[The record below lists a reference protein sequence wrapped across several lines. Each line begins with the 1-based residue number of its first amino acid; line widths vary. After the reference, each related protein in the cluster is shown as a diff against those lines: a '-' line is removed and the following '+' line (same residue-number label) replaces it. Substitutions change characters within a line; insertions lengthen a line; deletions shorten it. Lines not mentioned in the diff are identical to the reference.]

1 MIKTILFFTL
11 LLPVT
16 CYAQFTITGKVLNQA
31 DKKPV
36 ADASIFLSNASV
48 GSKTNSDGTFTLT
61 NAKPGKYDLVISVIG
76 FNAAHYAILVDGN
89 MVLPVIEIAPKAIA
103 LKEVSI
109 TSKHDPN
116 RERNYQWF
124 KNEFLGTSELAKE
137 CKIINPEMLDLNY
150 DEKTKI
156 LTATSF
162 DFLIIE
168 NRALGYKIKY
178 LLSDFMLTNTDENDK
193 KFLYTGAVLFE
204 AMKGTVQQQELW
216 EKRRQEV
223 YEGSRI
229 HFLRAASGNRID
241 QEGFRVLRM
250 PLNPARPADSII
262 NLKIK
267 MYTIKRDKQNR
278 DSLAYWIKKS
288 KLPKFLPKPISTPLT
303 KNDIIQGPD
312 KQGLFDL
319 KCDNCALYITYN
331 KEHHFGTG
339 RLSQIYLY
347 SPDNSANTLVI
358 FDRPIAYFDHNGAIT
373 NSGSLTFNGAW
384 AGKRLAEL
392 LPIDYESQQ
401 NPEMVIDSTLIKK
414 LSSKLNIY
422 ATDHRVEKA
431 YLHLDKPYYAA
442 GDTIYFKAYVT
453 AGPKHERSSMSGVL
467 NADLVDP
474 YNHFYK
480 SIKLKLTDG
489 VAWGDFALDDT
500 LKAGNYRIRAY
511 TNWMRNAGEDYFF
524 DENIPVINTIPAAS
538 KTGNP
543 DATIGNK
550 AKKAIPKSKGPSLKY
565 DIQFFPEG
573 GSIVNGVLSK
583 IAFKAIAPD
592 GLGTAIEGIV
602 TDSEGHKVCNLI
614 SQHLGM
620 GVFAIKPEPGKTY
633 EAKITYADSSTAIV
647 ELPKASDSG
656 YALNIDN
663 SDPGNIRVNIT
674 AGKSN
679 PSASINLVGQSGG
692 VIYYYKQLKIVNN
705 SFSDIISKNEFPTGI
720 VQFTVFSS
728 KGEPMNER
736 LVFVQNQDQLKLG
749 LSTGQQIY
757 SPRQKVKIDLNAKD
771 NDNHNVAGFFSVAI
785 TDETKVPVEEN
796 VESNIISNLLLTS
809 DIKGHIE
816 NPGYYFINTND
827 KTRAD
832 LDVLMLTQG
841 YHRFEWQPILN
852 DQFPA
857 VTFRPERTATT
868 ISGNIKNQWGKP
880 IPYGKVSILSV
891 TKGFYLSAD
900 TMADKN
906 GVFLFKHLPVKDS
919 VRYVIEATDKKIRQS
934 TLIRIDNTRPPVDKS
949 RNETGSGVTTNNL
962 SVYQLSSNIFR
973 QEQLKQ
979 GLGNSAIRLKEVEI
993 KNKRGPAKY
1002 LEHSTNLN
1010 GPGNADQVITADQL
1024 PQGCPVFTDCIT
1036 SRLRGIQFIKG
1047 RAYMSRAYNMPMLI
1061 IIDGAELSGDDPP
1074 PQDPKKPAPPPDLN
1088 TGNDIIN
1095 SIDINDVASIEVLA
1109 NASSAGVYGVKGAGG
1124 VLIITTKR
1132 GDNIYNSNSPTHGI
1146 VSYSPAVYH
1155 KSRTFYSPRYDVPKA
1170 DTHFADLR
1178 TTIYWNPNLITDK
1191 DGKTSFEFF
1200 NADGKGSYRVVV
1212 EGVDDKGN
1220 LGRQVY
1226 RYKVE

>member
-358 FDRPIAYFDHNGAIT
+358 FDRPIAYFDHNGVIT

-489 VAWGDFALDDT
+489 VASGDFALDDT

-543 DATIGNK
+543 DATIG
-550 AKKAIPKSKGPSLKY
+550 KKAIPKSKGPSLKY

-736 LVFVQNQDQLKLG
+736 LVFVQNHDQLKLSLG
-749 LSTGQQIY
+749 SEQQTY
-757 SPRQKVKIDLNAKD
+757 APRQKVKIDLDAKD
-771 NDNHNVAGFFSVAI
+771 NDNHNVTGFFSVAI
-785 TDETKVPVEEN
+785 TDEDKAPVEEN
-796 VESNIISNLLLTS
+796 TESNIISNLLLTS

-816 NPGYYFINTND
+816 NPAYYFINVND
-827 KTRAD
+827 KTQAD
-832 LDVLMLTQG
+832 LDILMLTQG
-841 YHRFEWQPILN
+841 YHRFEWKQLLN
-852 DQFPA
+852 GNLPPVAFQLEKTLDL
-857 VTFRPERTATT
+857 
-868 ISGNIKNQWGKP
+868 SGVIKSRWGKP
-880 IPYGKVSILSV
+880 IPKGKVSMLSTTHGLLLLDTAADV
-891 TKGFYLSAD
+891 NGKFVFAHLPTQD
-900 TMADKN
+900 TMRYIIQAADKK
-906 GVFLFKHLPVKDS
+906 FKGNS
-919 VRYVIEATDKKIRQS
+919 IIN
-934 TLIRIDNTRPPVDKS
+934 IDNTMAPISKHWVVPAVDS
-949 RNETGSGVTTNNL
+949 NFNVALPTYR
-962 SVYQLSSNIFR
+962 LSSDSFHT
-973 QEQLKQ
+973 EQDKQ
-979 GLGNSAIRLKEVEI
+979 GLGRNAIPLKEVAI
-993 KNKRGPAKY
+993 KSKKPLKY
-1002 LEHSTNLN
+1002 LEHSANLR
-1010 GPGNADQVITADQL
+1010 GPGNADQVVTADQL
-1024 PQGCPVFTDCIT
+1024 PLGCPVFTDCMK
-1036 SRLRGIQFIKG
+1036 GILYGIDFE
-1047 RAYMSRAYNMPMLI
+1047 RVLLV
-1061 IIDGAELSGDDPP
+1061 IDGATLPDDVSYKAMRT
-1074 PQDPKKPAPPPDLN
+1074 DILN
-1088 TGNDIIN
+1088 TINMNDI
-1095 SIDINDVASIEVLA
+1095 ASIEVLRY
-1109 NASSAGVYGVKGAGG
+1109 ASSAGVYGVRAGNK

-1132 GDNIYNSNSPTHGI
+1132 GDDMTEPDNIAPGI
-1146 VSYSPAVYH
+1146 VSYSPKGFYKARV
-1155 KSRTFYSPRYDVPKA
+1155 FYSPRYDVAKA
-1170 DTHFADLR
+1170 DTDHPDLR
-1178 TTIYWNPNLITDK
+1178 TTIYWNPNILTDK
-1191 DGKTSFEFF
+1191 DGKSSFEFF
-1200 NADGKGSYRVVV
+1200 NADRKGTYRVVI
-1212 EGVDDKGN
+1212 EGIDDKGN